1 MSEVFFDNVFD
12 FVFILKDRV
21 FVVVDFNI
29 IFEINFKILDILDK
43 VDFVKEFLG
52 KMSIFY

>member
-29 IFEINFKILDILDK
+29 IFEIDFKILDILDK

>member
-29 IFEINFKILDILDK
+29 IFEIDFKILDILYK

-52 KMSIFY
+52 KMSIFW

>member
-52 KMSIFY
+52 KMSIFC

>member
-29 IFEINFKILDILDK
+29 IFEIDFKILDILDK

-52 KMSIFY
+52 EMSIFW

>member
-29 IFEINFKILDILDK
+29 IFEIDFKILDILDK

-52 KMSIFY
+52 KMSIFW